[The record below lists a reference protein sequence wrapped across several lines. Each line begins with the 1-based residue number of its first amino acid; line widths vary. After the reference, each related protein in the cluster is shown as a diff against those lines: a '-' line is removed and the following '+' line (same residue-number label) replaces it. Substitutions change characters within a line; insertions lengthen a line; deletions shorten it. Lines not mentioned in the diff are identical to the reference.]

1 MGNIETYD
9 TGSVMDV
16 ALGTTGMPVLYST
29 ILYCTLDGTLQYCKA
44 LDETILYFTKLYNR
58 VVKTRDSS

>member
-29 ILYCTLDGTLQYCKA
+29 ILYCTV
-44 LDETILYFTKLYNR
+44 LYYTVHWTVLYNT
-58 VVKTRDSS
+58 V